1 MLRVPELRGD
11 QRVLVTK
18 DEKKSVLDAVD
29 AAEREALTRAE
40 AMKIG
45 ADGETIIMRLAA
57 RVRDAV
63 HAADTTDLP
72 EVSNP

>member
-1 MLRVPELRGD
+1 MPELRGD

-18 DEKKSVLDAVD
+18 DEKKSVLDAID
-29 AAEREALTRAE
+29 AAEKEALARAE
-40 AMKIG
+40 AMRVG
-45 ADGETIIMRLAA
+45 VDGETIMRLAA
-57 RVRDAV
+57 RCRDAV